1 MFAVLSPDS
10 NEIIVNSESFP
21 AEGGLRSSTVVSDLS
36 EHVMN
41 LTNAHN
47 SLMTS
52 GFRSLIFVVR
62 QTECAECERTSE
74 RGRS

>member
-1 MFAVLSPDS
+1 MFGVLSPHS

-21 AEGGLRSSTVVSDLS
+21 TEGGLRSFTVVSDLS
-36 EHVMN
+36 ERVMN

-52 GFRSLIFVVR
+52 GFRSLIFVVQ